1 MFLHAAT
8 SAAQPNSSRNALRVL
23 ILSCEVRNGGCS
35 KPSSNGA
42 VAVRIDAAFWAN
54 SACRDAKGDF
64 GISGSLPFRIPSS
77 TRDHASG
84 PIRRPAARRRSA
96 LTTPPFQ
103 GLGSSQNKFESCGK
117 QRHSN
122 FFRAPPRKHS
132 LALGSRAH
140 SLASLGVTRAG
151 YGKFNETE
159 ITTMYQNKVTLIGFL
174 GNDAEVRTNN

>member
-1 MFLHAAT
+1 MSFHAAT

-54 SACRDAKGDF
+54 SACRDAKGDL

-96 LTTPPFQ
+96 LATPPFQ
-103 GLGSSQNKFESCGK
+103 GLGSSQNKFENGSGRTLLKLLPGPAKKALLGTWEPGPLARFARCDPSRIREIQRNGDHHHVLK
-117 QRHSN
+117 QSHPHRIH
-122 FFRAPPRKHS
+122 RR
-132 LALGSRAH
+132 
-140 SLASLGVTRAG
+140 
-151 YGKFNETE
+151 
-159 ITTMYQNKVTLIGFL
+159 
-174 GNDAEVRTNN
+174 